1 MTRFSRHRR
10 AMGRVVSR
18 CWVGNPFLRSFS
30 ATGSPI
36 DSEMA
41 HRVGLVRNRR
51 QMGFLVGEV
60 W

>member
-1 MTRFSRHRR
+1 
-10 AMGRVVSR
+10 MGRVVSR

-41 HRVGLVRNRR
+41 LGVGLVRNRR